1 MELDTISVRRQIRE
15 VKRTTPLSSFS
26 FNIETLIG
34 NMKQSRNWAK
44 GELDAMILLR
54 DPEKQILLTAMHK
67 GTEIDSFQS
76 QDSITL
82 KVIEGKLKFLSGKN
96 DVILNEGQFLT
107 LHDKISYSMKSLEE
121 TVFLLTIAT
130 GI

>member
-1 MELDTISVRRQIRE
+1 MESDTISVRRQIRD
-15 VKRTTPLSSFS
+15 VKRTTPLSSFT
-26 FNIETLIG
+26 FNMETLIRD
-34 NMKQSRNWAK
+34 MKQSRTWAK

-54 DPEKQILLTAMHK
+54 NPEKQILLTAMHK

>member
-1 MELDTISVRRQIRE
+1 MESDTTTAIRHIRE
-15 VKRTTPLSSFS
+15 VKSATPLSSFS
-26 FNIETLIG
+26 FNLETLIR
-34 NMKQSRNWAK
+34 NMKQSHTWAK

-54 DPEKQILLTAMHK
+54 NPEKQILLTAMHK

-76 QDSITL
+76 KDSITL
-82 KVIEGKLKFLSGKN
+82 KVIEGKLKFRSSKN

>member
-1 MELDTISVRRQIRE
+1 
-15 VKRTTPLSSFS
+15 
-26 FNIETLIG
+26 
-34 NMKQSRNWAK
+34 
-44 GELDAMILLR
+44 
-54 DPEKQILLTAMHK
+54 MHK

-76 QDSITL
+76 KESITL
-82 KVIEGKLKFLSGKN
+82 KVIEGKLKFRSGKN